1 MAALLVV
8 LGGFLGGLARMLV
21 SERVDRHAGSGFPFG
36 TLAVNVAGSALAGF
50 LVGQALDGG
59 RLADPLVR
67 DFLVVGFCGGFT
79 TVSSFALRTLELAL
93 AGQPL
98 RAFANVVAST
108 GLSLGAAL
116 LGLWSAG

>member
-1 MAALLVV
+1 VAALLV
-8 LGGFLGGLARMLV
+8 LAGGFLGGLARVLLGTL
-21 SERVDRHAGSGFPFG
+21 VDRHAGAAFPFG
-36 TLAVNVAGSALAGF
+36 TLVVNVAGSALAGL
-50 LVGQALDGG
+50 LVGRGLDGE
-59 RLADPLVR
+59 RLADPLIR
-67 DFLVVGFCGGFT
+67 DLLVVGFCGGFT

-98 RAFANVVAST
+98 RALANVAAST

>member
-50 LVGQALDGG
+50 LVGRALDGG

-67 DFLVVGFCGGFT
+67 DLLVVGFCGGFT

-98 RAFANVVAST
+98 RAAVNVVAST

-116 LGLWSAG
+116 LGVWSAG